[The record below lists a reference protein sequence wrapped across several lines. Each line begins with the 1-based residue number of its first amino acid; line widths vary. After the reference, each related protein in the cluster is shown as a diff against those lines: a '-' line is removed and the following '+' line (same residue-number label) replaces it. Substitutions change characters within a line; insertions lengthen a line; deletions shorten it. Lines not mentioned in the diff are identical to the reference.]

1 MEMQDEF
8 YSMVLISE
16 IVSIVF
22 TVLKVITWIVF
33 LYIAIKIANKYLK
46 K

>member
-1 MEMQDEF
+1 MDEDVYNF
-8 YSMVLISE
+8 VLMSE
-16 IVSIVF
+16 VTSIVF
-22 TVLKVITWIVF
+22 TVLKVITWIVL

>member
-1 MEMQDEF
+1 MDVDVYNF
-8 YSMVLISE
+8 VLMSE
-16 IVSIVF
+16 VITIVF

-33 LYIAIKIANKYLK
+33 LYLAIKIANKYLK